1 MKILIISQ
9 YFWPE
14 NFKINDVVLG
24 LKERGHHVSVL
35 TAKPNYPDGNFS
47 KGYGFLKTNY
57 EKWNGISIYR
67 TPIIRRGNGSSFRLV
82 CNFFS
87 FMIMASFRVMFI
99 KGEFDKIFV
108 YEPSPVLV
116 GIPAIVAKYKFKA
129 PIYFWVQDLW
139 PESISAAGGFKN
151 KWIIWFVDKITRRIY
166 HSCKKILVQS
176 KRFIPYIKNQGIHED
191 KLVYHPNSTESFYKP
206 VKLDSEILKTL
217 PTGKKIMFAGN
228 LGESQSFE
236 TLLISAQILKKRNK
250 KINWIILGNGRMK
263 SFIKQKIK
271 EFDLEENFILL
282 GSFPSHDMPKFFS
295 CADALLVSLKKNPI
309 FSLTIPNKIQSY
321 MACEKPIIASIDGE
335 GGDIIKE
342 SKSGLVSSAEDSVG
356 LANNLELF
364 LKLSKEDVNKMSK
377 NSLKFFKNEF
387 DREKLLT
394 KLIHLF
400 DEK

>member
-1 MKILIISQ
+1 MKILIVSQ

-14 NFKINDVVLG
+14 NFKINDVALG
-24 LKERGHHVSVL
+24 LIERGHKVSVL
-35 TAKPNYPDGNFS
+35 TAKPNYPEGNYYN
-47 KGYGFLKTNY
+47 GYSFLKNNF
-57 EKWNGISIYR
+57 EKWNKINVYR
-67 TPIIRRGNGSSFRLV
+67 TPIIRRGSGKSIRLV

-87 FMIMASFRVMFI
+87 FAIFASIRSLFI
-99 KGEFDKIFV
+99 KEEFDKVFV
-108 YEPSPVLV
+108 YEPSPIFV
-116 GIPAIVAKYKFKA
+116 GIPAIVAKYKFHA

-139 PESISAAGGFKN
+139 PESITAAGGIKN
-151 KWIIWFVDKITRRIY
+151 RFVIKFIDKITRIIY
-166 HSCKKILVQS
+166 TNCSKILVQS
-176 KRFIPYIKNQGIHED
+176 KRFIPYIKNQGIHEG
-191 KLVYHPNSTESFYKP
+191 KLVYHPNSTENFYKP
-206 VKLDSEILKTL
+206 VKLDLEISKTL
-217 PTGKKIMFAGN
+217 PKGIRIMFAGN

-236 TLLISAQILKKRNK
+236 TLLSSAQILKKRNK

-263 SFIKQKIK
+263 DFIKQKIK

-282 GSFPSHDMPKFFS
+282 GSFPSRDMPKFFS

-321 MACEKPIIASIDGE
+321 MACGKPIIASIDGE
-335 GGDIIKE
+335 GGDVIKE
-342 SKSGLVSSAEDSVG
+342 SKSGLVSAAEDSVG

-364 LKLSKEDVNKMSK
+364 LKLSKEDVNKMSN

-394 KLIHLF
+394 KLINLF